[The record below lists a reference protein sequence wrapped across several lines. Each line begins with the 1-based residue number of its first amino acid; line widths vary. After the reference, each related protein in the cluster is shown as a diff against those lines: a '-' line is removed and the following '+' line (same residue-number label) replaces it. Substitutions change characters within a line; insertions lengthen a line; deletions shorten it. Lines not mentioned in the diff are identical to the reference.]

1 MSNEAFRSA
10 MENATTT
17 MIARAVE
24 NMNTACLVVE
34 RKAKVKCP
42 VDMGILRGSMFSK
55 VSLSG
60 GRIVGRIGNQM
71 EYAPY
76 VHQGTG
82 IYATDGNGRQTP
94 WGYMVLRGKYAG
106 FHITHGQKPQPFLD
120 KAKIEEKDRISFILG
135 GVENA

>member
-1 MSNEAFRSA
+1 MSNEAFRVGIQ
-10 MENATTT
+10 NAIAT

-24 NMNTACLVVE
+24 NMNTACFVVE
-34 RKAKVKCP
+34 RAAKVKCP
-42 VDMGILRGSMFSK
+42 VDMGILRGAMFSQ

-60 GRIVGRIGNQM
+60 DRIVGRIGNSI

-82 IYATDGNGRQTP
+82 IYAVNGDGRQTP
-94 WGYMVLRGKYAG
+94 WGYTVLRGKYAG
-106 FHITHGQKPQPFLD
+106 FHWTHGQKPKPFLD
-120 KAKIEEKDRISFILG
+120 NAKIQEKDRITAILG